1 MSVIAPHSSVR
12 PSRALFAALALVLA
26 LLSGARSETAPLPE
40 YNVKGAFLLNIAKYA
55 EWPAQSFADA
65 SAPVVIGILG
75 DDPFGAALDRIV
87 RGRVIND
94 RKIAVRRSRRIADL
108 RGAHVVFIG
117 ASETER
123 AAANCANLAES
134 GALCVGDT
142 DATAPFTA
150 INFSIE
156 NGRIVFSV
164 NLAAVKRSNIAISSK
179 LLHLAKSVTGAPVGE
194 RTHR

>member
-1 MSVIAPHSSVR
+1 MSFIALPAAIRFRRV
-12 PSRALFAALALVLA
+12 AIAALALAFLA
-26 LLSGARSETAPLPE
+26 LCAARSQTAPLPE

-55 EWPAQSFADA
+55 EWPAQSFADTN
-65 SAPVVIGILG
+65 APVVIGILG

-87 RGRVIND
+87 HGRVIND
-94 RKIAVRRSRRIADL
+94 RKIAVRRSKRIADL

-117 ASETER
+117 ASESDR
-123 AAANCANLAES
+123 AASICANLAES
-134 GALCVGDT
+134 GTLCVGDT
-142 DATAPFTA
+142 DATAAFTA

-179 LLHLAKSVTGAPVGE
+179 LLHLAKSVTGAAVGE
-194 RTHR
+194 RTHP